1 VSRKNGG
8 LRKALPENFEYVFI
22 EFEPDEGLLHVIEK
36 GNKFQPNEMNVSLK
50 EPPRRAFPNGRASIQ
65 LRQSRRR

>member
-1 VSRKNGG
+1 VDRKSGG
-8 LRKALPENFEYVFI
+8 LRKALPENFEYAFI

-50 EPPRRAFPNGRASIQ
+50 EPSWRALPDGLASV
-65 LRQSRRR
+65 